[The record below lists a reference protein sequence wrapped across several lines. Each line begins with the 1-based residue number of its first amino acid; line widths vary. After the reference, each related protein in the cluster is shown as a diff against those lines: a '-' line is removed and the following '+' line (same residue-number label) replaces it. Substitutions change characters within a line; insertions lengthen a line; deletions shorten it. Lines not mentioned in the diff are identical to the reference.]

1 MQLVKGHN
9 EVGAERH
16 RLLRK
21 LEGLAPLTAEER
33 QAVLDLPMLV
43 RRYTRG
49 QDIHRD
55 GDRLQ
60 ECCLLLEGFTSH
72 YKLLPDGRRQITAF
86 HVPGDMP
93 DLQSLHVPTMEHS
106 IAAMMPTRVAFIP
119 HRSLHDLTDHYP
131 GLLHALWRDT
141 LIHGAIARAWMTG
154 IGRRSALER
163 MAHLLCEMLVRFEA
177 VGLALNRSFRLPV
190 GQVELGDTL
199 GLSAVHV
206 NRVLQ
211 DMRRSKLIT
220 WTGTLVTVLAW
231 EKLQAIGCFDA
242 AYLHQDHAGPNEPRR
257 AA

>member
-55 GDRLQ
+55 GDRPQ

-242 AYLHQDHAGPNEPRR
+242 AYLQQDHAGPNEPRR

>member
-1 MQLVKGHN
+1 MQLVRGHL
-9 EVGAERH
+9 EGAAERQ

-21 LEGLAPLTAEER
+21 LEGLAPLTSKEQ
-33 QAVLDLPMLV
+33 QAVLGLPMVV

-55 GDRLQ
+55 GDHPQ
-60 ECCLLLEGFTSH
+60 ECCLLLEGFTSR

-93 DLQSLHVPTMEHS
+93 DLHTLHVPTMDHS
-106 IAAMMPTRVAFIP
+106 IAAMMPTRAAFIL
-119 HRSLHDLTDHYP
+119 HRDLRHLMANHP
-131 GLLHALWRDT
+131 GLLHAFWCDT
-141 LIHGAIARAWMTG
+141 LIDAAIARAWMTG

-163 MAHLLCEMLVRFEA
+163 MAHLICEMLLRFESI
-177 VGLALNRSFRLPV
+177 GLARNRSFRLPA

-199 GLSAVHV
+199 GLSTVHV

-211 DMRRSKLIT
+211 DLRRSGLIT

-231 EKLQAIGCFDA
+231 EELQAVGSFDA
-242 AYLHQDHAGPNEPRR
+242 AYLHQDHANPDEPRR